1 MEEKVKIPRKIVRC
15 PHCGYEYLAGE
26 IFYPDSVFGRPK
38 QIIRDTLGHI
48 IYEDYEE
55 GSEPS
60 DTEKFYC
67 ENCDRPFIAE
77 WDVVVRSKPEEQ
89 ALDFSELSTKLF

>member
-77 WDVVVRSKPEEQ
+77 
-89 ALDFSELSTKLF
+89 